1 MDASEFIARWEAVV
15 RQERAR
21 AEAAGVPEVA
31 DGLQLVKAS
40 PAILDT
46 PSFPPDAAR
55 FLIEAGLPASCAPF
69 LSFDAVARGPLPL
82 VQYYGAYQFRLSD
95 LPRLAPFYV
104 LGSDSA
110 GNPLC
115 LDSAHGGEVVML
127 DHEDRFQTRTFVA
140 SGVGALAEALLVV
153 HTVPHADF
161 VEHLRLIDPRAAEQT
176 AFLPAEVG
184 MLSH

>member
-1 MDASEFIARWEAVV
+1 MTANDFTSRWDAVV
-15 RQERAR
+15 KEAQAK
-21 AEAAGVPEVA
+21 AEAAGVPGAA
-31 DGLQLVKAS
+31 DDLRLVKAVS
-40 PAILDT
+40 AILDT

-55 FLIEAGLPASCAPF
+55 FLIEAGLPGSCAPF
-69 LSFDAVARGPLPL
+69 LTFDAVARGPLPL
-82 VQYYGAYQFRLSD
+82 VQYYGAHQFRPSD

-115 LDSAHGGEVVML
+115 LDSAHGGEIVML
-127 DHEDRFQTRTFVA
+127 DHEDRFQTRTFIASSVA
-140 SGVGALAEALLVV
+140 ALAEALLVV
-153 HTVPHADF
+153 HTIPHADF
-161 VEHLRLIDPRAAEQT
+161 VEHLRAFDPRAAEQS